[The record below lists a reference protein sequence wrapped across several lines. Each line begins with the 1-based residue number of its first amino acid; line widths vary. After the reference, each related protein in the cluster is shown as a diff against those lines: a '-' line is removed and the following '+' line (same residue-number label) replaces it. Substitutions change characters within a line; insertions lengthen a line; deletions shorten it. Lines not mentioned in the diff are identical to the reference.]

1 MPPVLRE
8 GSVVTPRERKGGGG
22 RLWGSKLPVGNLGG
36 KEAPARV
43 WTSQRSS
50 AVVLTAGFLQGHYCE
65 VVGTLRGDQ
74 VRDL

>member
-36 KEAPARV
+36 KEPPARV

-50 AVVLTAGFLQGHYCE
+50 AVVLTA
-65 VVGTLRGDQ
+65 
-74 VRDL
+74 